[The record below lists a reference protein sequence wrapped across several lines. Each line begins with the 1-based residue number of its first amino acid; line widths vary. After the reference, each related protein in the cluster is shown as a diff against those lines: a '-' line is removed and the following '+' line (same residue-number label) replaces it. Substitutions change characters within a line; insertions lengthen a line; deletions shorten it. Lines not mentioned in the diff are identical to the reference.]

1 MNGTSVG
8 FRNKCEI
15 LEIAATTKTEKIPH
29 ERAGG
34 VQGSFPTVPCVRCVP
49 AAHKRREESA
59 APDNSDQPNRKPKH
73 KSPQSHMDVVPTCQ
87 RMESRP
93 TVVMLTKA
101 VIPVVPSLDKAVAV
115 FLISMVTVAIPVEE
129 ASDIRLARA
138 AQSWCAPLPYGM

>member
-1 MNGTSVG
+1 
-8 FRNKCEI
+8 
-15 LEIAATTKTEKIPH
+15 
-29 ERAGG
+29 
-34 VQGSFPTVPCVRCVP
+34 
-49 AAHKRREESA
+49 
-59 APDNSDQPNRKPKH
+59 
-73 KSPQSHMDVVPTCQ
+73 MDVVPTCQ

-101 VIPVVPSLDKAVAV
+101 VIPVVPNLDKAVAV